1 MSETTTETVQDN
13 VQEVATDSQNQ
24 ETTNPEVGSLI
35 AESKK
40 YRNRAQ
46 EIESKYAELKAQ
58 IEKDKEAKKIKN
70 NEHKELANKYKTE
83 LDNLMPDYE
92 RLKAMEDSRRE
103 SLLETLDDDLK
114 DKLKDADISVIE
126 TVSNKLKTDKQEVV
140 PSTSNTPSAP
150 NNPTNKS
157 WVDLTSEERRANW
170 TSILQGYVKR

>member
-1 MSETTTETVQDN
+1 MSETTTEQVQEP
-13 VQEVATDSQNQ
+13 VQEVAPESQV
-24 ETTNPEVGSLI
+24 EAPTNPEVGGLI

-46 EIESKYAELKAQ
+46 EIESKYDELKAQ
-58 IEKDKEAKKIKN
+58 VEKDKEEKMIKQ
-70 NEHKELANKYKTE
+70 NEWKELSAKYKAEMETI
-83 LDNLMPDYE
+83 MPDYE